1 MGKNTRMLTAGIA
14 FRAALRMVF
23 GCGRVAGRFTG
34 SLALLILSLI
44 SASSIA
50 DTGAP
55 EDPASRTAEQQ
66 VVKASDDVVAL
77 IDVAQGYAKEDP
89 ERFYREVEALLRP
102 VVDFDSFARSVM
114 AVYYKQA
121 NDEQRRR
128 FADTFRWGLV
138 RTYALALIEFN
149 DEGEV
154 VLVPPDRPPRSP
166 KRQTVKM
173 EIRSASGEVYP
184 VLYSMGLGKDG
195 IWRVRNIIVNGINMG
210 LTYRNQF
217 ASAMND
223 QQYGGDMDLVIDA
236 WGELLAADEA
246 VAEEAAESQAPAP
259 AEDSGSVGDG
269 DQAGLST
276 GRAQSAIGPFQAGP
290 FQAGPFQ
297 AGPFPE
303 GASV

>member
-1 MGKNTRMLTAGIA
+1 MGKDKFALPSAIA
-14 FRAALRMVF
+14 FRAVPPMVSGPRGAL
-23 GCGRVAGRFTG
+23 GRFAG
-34 SLALLILSLI
+34 SLAAVILGLI
-44 SASSIA
+44 SAAAIA
-50 DTGAP
+50 DMGAL
-55 EDPASRTAEQQ
+55 EDPAARTAEQQ
-66 VVKASDDVVAL
+66 VVKASDEVVAL
-77 IDVAQGYAKEDP
+77 IEVARSYAKEDP

-121 NDEQRRR
+121 SDEQRRR

-210 LTYRNQF
+210 LTYRSQF
-217 ASAMND
+217 ASAMSD
-223 QQYGGDMDLVIDA
+223 RQYGGDMDLVIDA
-236 WGELLAADEA
+236 WGELLAA
-246 VAEEAAESQAPAP
+246 EEAAAEEEAAAPEEESEPVIDADRAGINS
-259 AEDSGSVGDG
+259 SG
-269 DQAGLST
+269 A
-276 GRAQSAIGPFQAGP
+276 RSAVPFRP
-290 FQAGPFQ
+290 
-297 AGPFPE
+297 
-303 GASV
+303 GARV

>member
-1 MGKNTRMLTAGIA
+1 
-14 FRAALRMVF
+14 MVF
-23 GCGRVAGRFTG
+23 GCGRVAGRFAG
-34 SLALLILSLI
+34 SLAVVILSLI
-44 SASSIA
+44 PAASIA
-50 DTGAP
+50 DMGAP

-66 VVKASDDVVAL
+66 VVRASDDVVAL
-77 IDVAQGYAKEDP
+77 IEVARGYAKEDP

-173 EIRSASGEVYP
+173 EIRSSSGEVYP

-223 QQYGGDMDLVIDA
+223 QQYGGDMDRVIDA

-246 VAEEAAESQAPAP
+246 AAEEAAESQAPAS
-259 AEDSGSVGDG
+259 AEESGSVGDG

-276 GRAQSAIGPFQAGP
+276 SRAQGAILPIQAGP
-290 FQAGPFQ
+290 IQAGPI
-297 AGPFPE
+297 PE